1 MKTRRHVYPL
11 PLLAL
16 FALGACDDHGT
27 MPVTEEPG
35 LALED
40 QVALEVLGDDQ
51 AIEASLSLAEVG
63 AAAGARHGFA
73 HGGSQAAT
81 QLATEARI
89 RFRAAQDAL
98 GRGDRV
104 RAANESREARRL
116 VAQAMTSMGGPRAAW
131 SQVERLDYL
140 ITSVSEDPTAYSD
153 AATLLG
159 ELGAF
164 ATRARVKLQDGNGL
178 GAGALGVLAQQRHQQ
193 KRREQDPAARRHRAD
208 LTVSLAGTAVSLA
221 TRILESQGA
230 DDEQLRYL
238 EAAREYLAKAE
249 TALEAGNDRRAVYLA
264 EHAHWASLKALVLPG
279 GVTAEEA
286 RAMADLAEDLYGL
299 ALEAVGDEPTELEAA
314 LLQRARRLIEAGLAK
329 LEEGQHRGVGALWR
343 AAVICTWLIG

>member
-16 FALGACDDHGT
+16 LALAACEDHGT
-27 MPVTEEPG
+27 MPLTEEPG

-51 AIEASLSLAEVG
+51 AIEAALSLAEVS
-63 AAAGARHGFA
+63 AVAGARHGFA

-81 QLATEARI
+81 QLAAEARI

-131 SQVERLDYL
+131 SQVERLEYL

-164 ATRARVKLQDGNGL
+164 ANRARVQLQDGNGL

-193 KRREQDPAARRHRAD
+193 KRREHDPAARRDRAD
-208 LTVSLAGTAVSLA
+208 LAVALAGTAVSLA
-221 TRILESQGA
+221 TRILDGQDP

-238 EAAREYLAKAE
+238 EAAGEYLAEAKA
-249 TALEAGNDRRAVYLA
+249 ALEAGNDRRAVYLA

-286 RAMADLAEDLYGL
+286 RAMADLAEDLYRV
-299 ALEAVGDEPTELEAA
+299 ALEAVGDEPTELHSA